1 MVAADSVVEVS
12 TEEAVAAAVNLKLTA
27 IAVS

>member
-1 MVAADSVVEVS
+1 MVAEAWVAEAS

-27 IAVS
+27 IAVN